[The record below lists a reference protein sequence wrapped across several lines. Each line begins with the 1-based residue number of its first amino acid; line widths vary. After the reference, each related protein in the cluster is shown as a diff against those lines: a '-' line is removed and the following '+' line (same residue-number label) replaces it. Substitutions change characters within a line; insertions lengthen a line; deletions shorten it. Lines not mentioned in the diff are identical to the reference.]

1 MKKLIFALIAFLS
14 FHITVSSQA
23 RYVFIDFKET
33 QRPAI
38 QNEYSFSDK
47 TVSKAISD
55 KLKKMGYSGKEAKGY
70 TVYKRVV
77 LPELGTQP
85 YDLYFKVDKKS
96 RKDNDNAVVSMH
108 VASGDEN
115 FISDSADA
123 TTINNAKTFLNNL
136 MPAVAAYDL
145 QQQVTA
151 QQEAVKKAERK
162 YKNLQDDADDFQ
174 KRKKRI
180 EQQIEDNQKDQKDQ
194 LVEIEKQKQVLEA
207 LRGRQK

>member
-38 QNEYSFSDK
+38 QNEYSFPEK
-47 TVSKAISD
+47 TVSKAIDD
-55 KLKKMGYSGKEAKGY
+55 KLKKMGYKGKESKGF
-70 TVYKRVV
+70 TVYRSVV
-77 LPELGTQP
+77 SPELGTQP
-85 YDLYFKVDKKS
+85 HDLYFKVNKKS
-96 RKDNDNAVVSMH
+96 KKDNDNAVVSMLIS
-108 VASGDEN
+108 SGNEN
-115 FISDSADA
+115 FISDSSDV
-123 TTINNAKTFLNNL
+123 TTINNAKIFLDNL
-136 MPAVAAYDL
+136 MPAVAAFDL

-180 EQQIEDNQKDQKDQ
+180 EQQIEDNQKDQKVQ
-194 LVEIEKQKQVLEA
+194 VVEIEKQKQVLEA